1 MKFTLIARS
10 AALLGLLLAAACAPF
25 GKQVPLDTP
34 TAYSLPQGES
44 AREIRDDWW
53 MQLRDPKL
61 NRLIEEAV
69 RTAPQMRIARARFE
83 QAQAELGVNRA
94 ASRVQ
99 IGLSSQ
105 GIGGYVN
112 PKPASGIANT
122 DHTLLMAA
130 TALQGS
136 WAFDFWGQNKARIR
150 SALGRSQAA
159 AYETVHTRLETA
171 HAVAA
176 QYFAWQA
183 LEAQRQA
190 LQKRL
195 QVAESIEK
203 LLKQR
208 IQADILPP
216 SALYQAQ
223 QMQQQLQMQRLQ
235 VMHNI
240 SRIRNSLAVTAGH
253 SPEALQNWQP
263 SPQAAAPVLAV
274 NRIRADLLGRRPD
287 IAAQRAL
294 LESRAQDIG
303 AAKAAFYP
311 NIELRLLAGLAH
323 IDAFDVINGKSSGML
338 GIMPALSLPIF
349 TSGALQSQLAARNA
363 RFNEQAAVY
372 DQTVLHAIRSAAD
385 AVGSYQNLRNQTAL
399 QQRMVE
405 TAEKSAS
412 AASRRMRAGLEN
424 GLVPL
429 QKQDEVL
436 QQQMQLAQHRADLL
450 TAWSSVHARLG
461 GGFRIPQ

>member
-10 AALLGLLLAAACAPF
+10 AALLGLSLTAACAPF

-44 AREIRDDWW
+44 TREIRDGWW
-53 MQLRDPKL
+53 TQLRDPKL

-69 RTAPQMRIARARFE
+69 RTAPQMRIAQARFE

-94 ASRVQ
+94 ADGVQ
-99 IGLSSQ
+99 VGLISQ
-105 GIGGYVN
+105 GIGAYVN
-112 PKPASGIANT
+112 PKPASNIADT
-122 DHTLLMAA
+122 DHTLWVAA

-136 WAFDFWGQNKARIR
+136 WTFDFWGKNKARIR

-159 AYETVHTRLETA
+159 AYEAVQTRLEVA
-171 HAVAA
+171 NAVAA

-183 LEAQRQA
+183 LETQRQT

-195 QVAESIEK
+195 QVVDGMEK

-208 IQADILPP
+208 IQANILPA
-216 SALYQAQ
+216 SAIYQAEQ
-223 QMQQQLQMQRLQ
+223 ARQQLQVQQLQ
-235 VMHNI
+235 LARNI
-240 SRIRNSLAVTAGH
+240 SRIRNSLAVTSGQ
-253 SPEALQNWQP
+253 SPDALQNWQP
-263 SPQAAAPVLAV
+263 SPQASAPVLAV
-274 NRIRADLLGRRPD
+274 NRIRADLLGKRPD

-294 LESRAQDIG
+294 LESRAQDVRE
-303 AAKAAFYP
+303 AKAEFYP
-311 NIELRLLAGLAH
+311 NIELKLLAGLAH
-323 IDAFDVINGKSSGML
+323 VDAFDVINGKSSGML

-349 TSGALQSQLAARNA
+349 TSGALQSKLGARNA
-363 RFNEQAAVY
+363 RFNEQVAVY
-372 DQTVLHAIRSAAD
+372 DQTVLNAMRSAAD
-385 AVGSYQNLRNQTAL
+385 AVSDYQSLLSQTAL

-405 TAEKSAS
+405 TAEKSAA

-429 QKQDEVL
+429 QKQDEAL
-436 QQQMQLAQHRADLL
+436 QQQMQLTQSRADLL
-450 TAWSSVHARLG
+450 TAWSNVQARLG
-461 GGFRIPQ
+461 GGFQAQ